1 MLTPRQNSGGL
12 GNLDA
17 MNLRGPAPQGL
28 PMSEAPV
35 LDRDELD
42 RAHVMQALQQSHGRV
57 DEAARMLGVGR
68 TTLYRKRKKY
78 GLL

>member
-1 MLTPRQNSGGL
+1 
-12 GNLDA
+12 
-17 MNLRGPAPQGL
+17 
-28 PMSEAPV
+28 MSEAPV